1 MFRTLRLAMLAGA
14 CAAGSAFAQPAPLK
28 DLSLVDHRAQ
38 PLAAAQLAGHPV
50 LLHFVFT
57 TCSTICPLQVAE
69 LAYVQQALPADVRA
83 KVRFLSVTVD
93 PLQDTPAS
101 LAAFAKRL
109 DADRP
114 GWHFVTG
121 PGAHPLA
128 ERMQVLAD
136 KDDKR
141 RTPADHRTSL
151 YLYDA
156 RGALKQRYAGQPVD
170 RARLVAEITHVT
182 RIK

>member
-38 PLAAAQLAGHPV
+38 PLGAAQLAGHPT

-57 TCSTICPLQVAE
+57 TCSTSCPLQVAE
-69 LAYVQQALPADVRA
+69 LAQVRQALPADVRA
-83 KVRFLSVTVD
+83 KVRFVSVTVD

-101 LAAFAKRL
+101 LAAFAKKL

-128 ERMQVLAD
+128 ERMQVLDA
-136 KDDKR
+136 KR
-141 RTPADHRTSL
+141 PQPADHRTSL

-156 RGALKQRYAGQPVD
+156 QGALKQRYAGQPVD

-182 RIK
+182 RTR